1 MTGLAPRLSAAP
13 RRGWRSWRGSMS
25 RQRSRSAASRF
36 GGKRTCDPGARHP
49 DQARTRHSMFPIGS
63 QKPAPGLQR
72 WAYRRQFVSIWPA
85 APCCSGMPGPG
96 GQSASGAG
104 LMSAVPSRNLGP
116 PYKPER
122 RALIRTVIGSSAS
135 RQALS
140 GRASREVPRRWCCRS
155 LAMRRRHPS
164 HSPGFR
170 QHFSTTRGGPALTSP
185 EMRFSRP
192 VYTAGRAGKEPPRRP
207 AGGIQDPMP
216 AGRSGPRNGPAAT
229 MQKVSEAHSSH
240 GHHAGNSSAA
250 RGYLESPAKP
260 SPA

>member
-1 MTGLAPRLSAAP
+1 MIVAQRLPCVPAAGEAICPELTTGLAPRPSAAP

-25 RQRSRSAASRF
+25 RQRSRSAAGRF

-72 WAYRRQFVSIWPA
+72 WVYRRRSASIWST

-96 GQSASGAG
+96 GQAASVAG
-104 LMSAVPSRNLGP
+104 LMSAVPSRDLEP
-116 PYKPER
+116 PCKPER
-122 RALIRTVIGSSAS
+122 RALIRTVVGSSAP

-185 EMRFSRP
+185 EMSSAALFTRQAAP
-192 VYTAGRAGKEPPRRP
+192 GKSRRP
-207 AGGIQDPMP
+207 EGGIQDPMP
-216 AGRSGPRNGPAAT
+216 AG
-229 MQKVSEAHSSH
+229 
-240 GHHAGNSSAA
+240 
-250 RGYLESPAKP
+250 
-260 SPA
+260 